1 MERKISYFIAFS
13 FLHQCDIFSVNAAMI
28 TGGEITFSST
38 GANMTTQDGNN
49 FDIVKHG
56 QLYYLPVVNRDS
68 AKVTRERTI
77 QQLHKII
84 GHCNQKNFVQLE
96 GVVNGLKITNPNE
109 HFFCDICCKGKQLHL
124 PISKNSDSRAT
135 KPLELVHSDLSGPVT
150 LTAKNG
156 FTYCMNFVDDYSGM
170 IFYYFLKKEE

>member
-1 MERKISYFIAFS
+1 MQAELQNALLTPGYP
-13 FLHQCDIFSVNAAMI
+13 CDIFSVNAAMK

-77 QQLHKII
+77 QQLHKIM
-84 GHCNQKNFVQLE
+84 GHCNQKDLVQLE

-109 HFFCDICCKGKQLHL
+109 HFFCDICCKGKQPHL
-124 PISKNSDSRAT
+124 PISKDPDSRAT
-135 KPLELVHSDLSGPVT
+135 KPLELMHSDLAGPV
-150 LTAKNG
+150 
-156 FTYCMNFVDDYSGM
+156 
-170 IFYYFLKKEE
+170 